1 MEVWD
6 VKEQNKVGNREYAV
20 AMVEL
25 RRSSAASRHKDRHA
39 EARKGYGKGGRS
51 AAKVQARRG
60 DW

>member
-1 MEVWD
+1 M
-6 VKEQNKVGNREYAV
+6 KKPSKVGNREYAI

-51 AAKVQARRG
+51 GAKARTRRG